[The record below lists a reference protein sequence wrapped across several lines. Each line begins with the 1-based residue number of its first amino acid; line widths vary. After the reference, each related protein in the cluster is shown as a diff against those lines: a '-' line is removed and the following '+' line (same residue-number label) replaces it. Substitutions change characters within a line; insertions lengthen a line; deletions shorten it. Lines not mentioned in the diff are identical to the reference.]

1 MRLLFLVLQGVVG
14 VTQLST
20 FCAVSLASHVFD
32 CASCGNV
39 SRTC

>member
-1 MRLLFLVLQGVVG
+1 MTPLFVSQGVVG

-20 FCAVSLASHVFD
+20 FCAGSLVSHVFG
-32 CASCGNV
+32 CASCGNL